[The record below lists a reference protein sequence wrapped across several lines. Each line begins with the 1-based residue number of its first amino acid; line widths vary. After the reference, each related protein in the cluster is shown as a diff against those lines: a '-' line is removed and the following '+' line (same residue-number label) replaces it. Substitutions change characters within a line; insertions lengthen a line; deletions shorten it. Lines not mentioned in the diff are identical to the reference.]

1 MNELDIV
8 VLKHDRKE
16 HGLEAGDVGTVV
28 HRYSS
33 GEALEVEFL
42 TGEGETIAV
51 VTVRID
57 DVRMMG
63 RREIL
68 HTRDLVQVS

>member
-1 MNELDIV
+1 MISEQDMV
-8 VLKHDRKE
+8 VLKHDLKE
-16 HGLEAGDVGTVV
+16 HGLETGDVGTVV
-28 HRYSS
+28 HRYDS
-33 GEALEVEFL
+33 GEALEVEFV

-51 VTVRID
+51 VTVRKD

-68 HTRDLVQVS
+68 HTRDLAHA